1 MIWNLA
7 QTMSLIKA
15 AQHKYTHR
23 KLVGRDPK
31 TGRPRY
37 RYYYARHHGGG
48 ITGAAFEAGSAF
60 RLTFKGRTGHFHV
73 ESVDGD
79 MVTVRHDGR
88 KGSKPIEM
96 SRDELRTL
104 LERQHSRLE
113 TASREKAQ
121 KKRKR
126 AAKKRKSTKRQA
138 PAKRAQLSV
147 ADQVEEHRGQLLDQA
162 KALKERIEGLDK
174 KKDKAEIARLRDEAG
189 ALSGAALLAQRAQ
202 RDGVENAGPMIQK
215 QLEQTQRM
223 IDRSDN
229 AEHTAR
235 LTRDLEQ
242 KRKLLDII
250 EGKTQ
255 VEPERPKRE
264 KAQQGADNFETMPEE
279 PRNLKTARRELKE
292 KEEILEGSKRAGTS
306 ADKLA
311 KIESEIA
318 DKRSKVEVL
327 EENHLSGVFA
337 DKLRSSAESARGKRL
352 IDALAEAHEK
362 REGVEGAERALIN
375 FYKETALKRKGS
387 PERLKDR
394 EFKDLRNIKNRWLE
408 SDEDTLYDSLKEQ
421 ETEARQIYF
430 EHVSSGDSS
439 PYTQAQV
446 DAAVK
451 RQTERGA
458 RAEALKFAYTEG
470 MLRTAQELKAQ
481 DETTQQAP
489 QRSQTAPKTPEAL
502 PNEPASMEGA
512 RESIENLSAR
522 LEQKR
527 KDGASRDTV
536 ATLENLLDRAHRE
549 YKRELKKYR
558 AREAK

>member
-1 MIWNLA
+1 MTWNLA

-31 TGRPRY
+31 TNRPRY

-48 ITGAAFEAGSAF
+48 ITSAKFEAGSAF

-96 SRDELRTL
+96 SRDELRAL
-104 LERQHSRLE
+104 LERQHSKLE
-113 TASREKAQ
+113 TKSREKAQ
-121 KKRKR
+121 KRRKSAAKKRKST
-126 AAKKRKSTKRQA
+126 KRKSTKRQA
-138 PAKRAQLSV
+138 PAKRPQLSV

-174 KKDKAEIARLRDEAG
+174 KEDKEEIARLRDEAG

-202 RDGVENAGPMIQK
+202 RDGIESAGPMIKK
-215 QLEQTQRM
+215 QIEQTQRM

-264 KAQQGADNFETMPEE
+264 KAQ
-279 PRNLKTARRELKE
+279 
-292 KEEILEGSKRAGTS
+292 
-306 ADKLA
+306 
-311 KIESEIA
+311 
-318 DKRSKVEVL
+318 
-327 EENHLSGVFA
+327 
-337 DKLRSSAESARGKRL
+337 
-352 IDALAEAHEK
+352 
-362 REGVEGAERALIN
+362 
-375 FYKETALKRKGS
+375 
-387 PERLKDR
+387 
-394 EFKDLRNIKNRWLE
+394 
-408 SDEDTLYDSLKEQ
+408 
-421 ETEARQIYF
+421 
-430 EHVSSGDSS
+430 
-439 PYTQAQV
+439 
-446 DAAVK
+446 
-451 RQTERGA
+451 
-458 RAEALKFAYTEG
+458 
-470 MLRTAQELKAQ
+470 

-489 QRSQTAPKTPEAL
+489 QRSQTAQAFSGLLDAIKSGEGTQAAQRAFKTELNKVIDKTESGTLTDAERAELLPIAEQLVEVTSGRARGLMTAVRDQIKGSSEGSEEHVKIASEYVRENRPPKISQQDIDRMTEEQL
-502 PNEPASMEGA
+502 IEEGRRRRA
-512 RESIENLSAR
+512 Y
-522 LEQKR
+522 
-527 KDGASRDTV
+527 
-536 ATLENLLDRAHRE
+536 LDRASDMVDRNAPSIKELESKREAATRE
-549 YKRELKKYR
+549 YSRLYDAMNRGEVSRELFEEARDRLNEVFEEQEQHKRELSVLYKLGEVSNEGSALRIARIAASKKREKRER
-558 AREAK
+558 AAARRAAKKKKVSRS